1 MEIKRALLSNTNMKN
16 VINISEINIIPV
28 KPKDG
33 LIGFASFVVDKKFYV
48 GNVAIFSRLDGEGM
62 RLVYPRKGQIDCFHP
77 INKEVGLLIEQNVT
91 EKFNT
96 LLKRNEVQPIKNL
109 E

>member
-1 MEIKRALLSNTNMKN
+1 MQRSIE
-16 VINISEINIIPV
+16 ISEINIVPV

-33 LIGFASFVVDKKFYV
+33 LIGFASFVVDGNFYV

-62 RLVYPRKGQIDCFHP
+62 RLVYPRKGNIDCFHP
-77 INKEVGLLIEQNVT
+77 ITKEVGAFIQQNVT

-96 LLKRNEVQPIKNL
+96 LLKRHEKIRPTKNSK
-109 E
+109 